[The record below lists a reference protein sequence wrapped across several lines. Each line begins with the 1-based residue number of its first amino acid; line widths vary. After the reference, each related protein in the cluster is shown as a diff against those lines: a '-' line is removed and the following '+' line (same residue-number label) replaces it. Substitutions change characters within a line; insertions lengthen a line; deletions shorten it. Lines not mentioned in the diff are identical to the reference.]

1 VFALTALTLNK
12 LNTAPAELVSVSVI
26 VSALPE
32 SSDTNIDLTIAVIAV
47 GPVYNVVAAVEVK
60 STLAF
65 L

>member
-1 VFALTALTLNK
+1 
-12 LNTAPAELVSVSVI
+12 

-47 GPVYNVVAAVEVK
+47 GPVYNVVADVEVK